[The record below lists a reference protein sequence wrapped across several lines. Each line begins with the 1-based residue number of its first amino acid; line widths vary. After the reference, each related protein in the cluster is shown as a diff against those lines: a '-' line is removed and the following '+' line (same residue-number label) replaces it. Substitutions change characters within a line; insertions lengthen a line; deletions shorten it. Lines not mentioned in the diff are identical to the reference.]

1 MILDFIPENSLASH
15 GNRSLK
21 KRSIFWETYSF
32 IIICF
37 HYNSGKWLG
46 QMHSLSRQSNDNE
59 KFFTELVLIDKVNN
73 YTGLNISNMFKS
85 MGS

>member
-1 MILDFIPENSLASH
+1 MTLDFIPENSLASH
-15 GNRSLK
+15 GNESLR

-37 HYNSGKWLG
+37 HYNSDKWLG
-46 QMHSLSRQSNDNE
+46 QMQRQSNDNE

-73 YTGLNISNMFKS
+73 YTGLSISNMFKS